1 MITLSETLGQR
12 VIATLRT
19 AAQAYAAGDQVAP
32 CAVLWTDPER
42 LWECI
47 VPELQTM
54 LSEMFL
60 LGGYAPEKRTG
71 PAVWLRCI
79 EARVVEG
86 APPAGTIPIFY
97 LPGVSREKLQAAE
110 DCPKELAAFVEL
122 QYRGVMW
129 LHVNGKEWTP
139 YAFLVSNHGG
149 LGLDVAKDQAT
160 LEALARALPS
170 LMTEPILQLQ
180 GRRLDSEFFNGL
192 VAPDATGLL
201 LRWMSD
207 PEGFK
212 KRNSDAEWKAFRE
225 QCKSDFRFDPVKD
238 GPLKTAH
245 LLADRGNSWSK
256 VWQRFAE
263 APGNYLGVVEWL
275 RRAAPKNPSMFDSAE
290 VWPNIN
296 ESEER
301 KLQQALESLVDR
313 PQDEVIRG
321 IAELEAQHANRRG
334 YAWQNLALSPL
345 ATALE
350 PLSQLSKRCEVAPG
364 APTAEAYA
372 EFYAS
377 DGWRVDAVALATM
390 AACGSPEQ
398 HGAVL
403 GTVRAVYLPWLDN
416 TARHLQQLIRE
427 NGQSVSK
434 RRTPIETAAGRLVL
448 FADGL
453 RMDVAHQLAAR
464 LAEVGIKSTQDW
476 EWSTIP
482 SVTATAKPAASP
494 IADTLQGGEAGDEF
508 STRLVSTGQLLT
520 QDRFVTAL
528 KARDWQFLNSDQT
541 GDPSGSAWT
550 EAGALDKR
558 GHTEGWKL
566 ARSVETEVRD
576 LASRIGALLKAGWT
590 EVIVVTDH
598 GWLLLPGGLPKVDL
612 KAFLAEHRWGRCAA
626 LKSEAQTDA
635 QTFKW
640 YWNSGVAIASPPG
653 AGCFRASMEYSHGGV
668 SLQEMVTPVL
678 LIKGVNS
685 TGGSARILEAKWT
698 GAKCRVSVGG
708 NCANVRVDVRTSQS
722 DPNTS
727 LLADKQA
734 RETTPDGKVTV
745 FLENDSDTGKVAVI
759 VLLDALGQ
767 AIDSLPTKLGE

>member
-1 MITLSETLGQR
+1 MNTLAEQLA
-12 VIATLRT
+12 ATLRT
-19 AAQAYAAGDQVAP
+19 AAQAYATGDQVAP
-32 CAVLWTDPER
+32 CAVLWPDPER
-42 LWECI
+42 LWEC
-47 VPELQTM
+47 VMLELQPMLPEL
-54 LSEMFL
+54 FL
-60 LGGYAPEKRTG
+60 LGSYAPDKRTG
-71 PAVWLRCI
+71 PALWLRCI

-86 APPAGTIPIFY
+86 APSTGTTPIFY
-97 LPGVSREKLQAAE
+97 LPDVSREKLGTAE
-110 DCPKELAAFVEL
+110 DCPKELTALVEL

-139 YAFLVSNHGG
+139 YAFLVSKHGG

-160 LEALARALPS
+160 LDALAGALPS
-170 LMTEPILQLQ
+170 LMAEPLSRLH

-201 LRWMSD
+201 LRWLSN
-207 PEGFK
+207 PEAFK
-212 KRNSDAEWKAFRE
+212 QSRSDAEWKAFRE
-225 QCKSDFRFDPVKD
+225 QCKADFRFDPVKE
-238 GPLKTAH
+238 GPLKAAK
-245 LLADRGNSWSK
+245 LLADRGNPWSK

-263 APGNYLGVVEWL
+263 APANYTGIMEWL
-275 RRAAPKNPSMFDSAE
+275 KRAAPKDPTMFDSAE

-313 PQDEVIRG
+313 PQDETIRRV
-321 IAELEAQHANRRG
+321 AELEAQHAGRRG
-334 YAWQNLALSPL
+334 YPWQKLGLSPL

-350 PLSQLSKRCEVAPG
+350 PLAQLAGLCQTAPG
-364 APTAEAYA
+364 APTPEAYA
-372 EFYAS
+372 KFYAN
-377 DGWRVDAVALATM
+377 DGWHVDAAALAAM
-390 AACGSPEQ
+390 AACGTPEQ

-403 GTVRAVYLPWLDN
+403 GTVRALYLPWLEN

-427 NGQSVSK
+427 NGQTVSK
-434 RRTPIETAAGRLVL
+434 RAKPIPPAAGRLVL

-453 RMDVAHQLAAR
+453 RMDVAQQLAEKLRA
-464 LAEVGIKSTQDW
+464 VGIESTQDW

-508 STRLVSTGQLLT
+508 STRLASTGQLLT

-528 KARDWQFLNSDQT
+528 KARGWQFLGSDQT

-576 LASRIGALLKAGWT
+576 LVSRIGALLKAGWT
-590 EVIVVTDH
+590 EVIVETDH
-598 GWLLLPGGLPKVDL
+598 GWLLLPGDLPKVEI
-612 KAFLAEHRWGRCAA
+612 KSFLAEHRWGRCAA
-626 LKSEAQTDA
+626 LKSDA
-635 QTFKW
+635 QTNALAFKW
-640 YWNSGVAIASPPG
+640 HWNPVVSIASPPG

-678 LIKGVNS
+678 RVIAARPTSGP
-685 TGGSARILEAKWT
+685 ARILEAKWT
-698 GAKCRVSVGG
+698 GAKCRVLVGEHCVGG
-708 NCANVRVDVRTSQS
+708 RVDVRTSQS
-722 DPNTS
+722 DPSTS

-734 RETTPDGKVTV
+734 RETTPEGKVTV
-745 FLENDSDTGKVAVI
+745 FLENDSDIGKDAAI

-767 AIDSLPTKLGE
+767 VIDSLSTTLGE